1 MIMKKRLLA
10 LTLGV
15 SMAAGMLTGC
25 GGGSGD
31 ASTSTPAADAGT
43 EAPAADAGTEAPAAD
58 AGSTAATGDFDWKAY
73 EGTEL
78 DVLFS
83 EHTYADAVEAKL
95 ADFEALTG
103 IKVNYS
109 SMPEGNYFDKL
120 NVELTSHSGTPDV
133 FMTGA
138 YQSWEYASAGNLEP
152 LENYISDASLT
163 NPDYNYDDFIP
174 GVIDAL
180 KWDCV
185 PGHSVGA
192 GSQWALPMG
201 WEVNILTYNKRILE
215 ENNLQPPKT
224 AEELLEVSKAL
235 HEFNGSGTY
244 GLAVRGLPDWGT
256 IHPAY
261 MSMYSTW
268 GAKDFE
274 VVDGKLVS
282 QVDSPEAI
290 AMTEYWV
297 ELVKEGGAPQWST
310 YGWELAGAD
319 LGAGKAAM
327 MWDADRGGY
336 TQNVAGASAESGNLA
351 FGMIPYPESAGKTE
365 ADMKSNLWTWSMAMN
380 ADSSKKEAAWYFM
393 QYFTGPE
400 FMLWSGTEGA
410 CTDTPRLS
418 VLNSDEYK
426 AAVSDAEGY
435 FDAFNKVQETASI
448 FFTPQ
453 PYFSETT
460 TEWAKTLQELVVGNK
475 YSSVEEAM
483 KELKVTMD
491 AIVSDLEV
499 E

>member
-1 MIMKKRLLA
+1 MMKKKFLSLILSISMIAALL
-10 LTLGV
+10 
-15 SMAAGMLTGC
+15 MGC
-25 GGGSGD
+25 GNT
-31 ASTSTPAADAGT
+31 ASDTPATETPAADAS
-43 EAPAADAGTEAPAAD
+43 EAPAADASEAP
-58 AGSTAATGDFDWKAY
+58 AATGDFDWRAY
-73 EGTEL
+73 EGTQL

-83 EHTYADAVEAKL
+83 EHTYASAVEAKL
-95 ADFEALTG
+95 SDFEELTG

-109 SMPEGNYFDKL
+109 SMPETNYFEKL
-120 NVELTSHSGTPDV
+120 NVELSAHSGTPDV

-138 YQSWEYASAGNLEP
+138 YQSWEYASAENLEP
-152 LENYISDASLT
+152 LDDYISNPSLT

-174 GVIDAL
+174 GVINAL
-180 KWDCV
+180 KWDRV
-185 PGHSVGA
+185 PGHSVGS
-192 GSQWALPMG
+192 GPQWALPMG
-201 WEVNILTYNKRILE
+201 WEINILTYNKNILAD
-215 ENNLQPPKT
+215 NNQKVPET
-224 AEELLEVSKAL
+224 AEELLEVASAL

-244 GLAVRGLPDWGT
+244 GLALRGTADWGT

-274 VVDGKLVS
+274 VIDGKLVS

-290 AMTEYWV
+290 AMTDYWV
-297 ELVKEGGAPQWST
+297 KLVKQGGAPQWST

-319 LGAGKAAM
+319 LGAGIAAM

-336 TQNVAGASAESGNLA
+336 TQNVAGASAQAGNLA
-351 FGMIPYPESAGKTE
+351 FGMIPYPESAGKT
-365 ADMKSNLWTWSMAMN
+365 AKDMRSNLWTWSMAMN

-400 FMLWSGTEGA
+400 FMLWSGTEA
-410 CTDTPRLS
+410 DCTDTPRQS
-418 VLNSDEYK
+418 VLDSDAYK
-426 AAVSDAEGY
+426 TAVAGAEGY
-435 FDAFNKVQETASI
+435 FEAFSTLKDTASI

-460 TEWAKTLQELVVGNK
+460 TEWAKTLQELVISDK
-475 YSSVEEAM
+475 YSSTEEAM
-483 KELKVTMD
+483 KELKKTMD

>member
-1 MIMKKRLLA
+1 MKKRMLA
-10 LTLGV
+10 LTLSAV
-15 SMAAGMLTGC
+15 MAASLFTGC
-25 GGGSGD
+25 GD
-31 ASTSTPAADAGT
+31 KKDEPAASDKG
-43 EAPAADAGTEAPAAD
+43 
-58 AGSTAATGDFDWKAY
+58 GSTAAEVTGDFDWKRY

-78 DVLFS
+78 NVLFS

-95 ADFEALTG
+95 KDFEDLTG
-103 IKVNYS
+103 IKVNFS
-109 SMPEGNYFDKL
+109 TMPESNYYDKL
-120 NVELTSHSGTPDV
+120 NVELSSHSGSVDV

-138 YQSWEYASAGNLEP
+138 YQSWEYATAGNMEP
-152 LENYISDASLT
+152 LEDYIANSSLT
-163 NPDYNYDDFIP
+163 NADYNYDDFIP

-185 PGHSVGA
+185 PGHAVGE

-201 WEVNILTYNKRILE
+201 WEINILTYNKRILE

-224 AEELLEVSKAL
+224 AEELLDTAKAL

-244 GLAVRGLPDWGT
+244 GLALRGTADWGT

-261 MSMYSTW
+261 MSMYTTW
-268 GAKDFE
+268 GAKDFAVE
-274 VVDGKLVS
+274 DGKLVS
-282 QVDSPEAI
+282 QVNSPEAI

-297 ELVKEGGAPQWST
+297 DLVKNGSAPQWST

-319 LGAGKAAM
+319 LGAGNAAM

-351 FGMIPYPESAGKTE
+351 FGTIPYPESAGKTE
-365 ADMKSNLWTWSMAMN
+365 KDMRSNLWVWSMAMN
-380 ADSSKKEAAWYFM
+380 ADSANKEAAWYFM

-410 CTDTPRLS
+410 CTDTPRQS
-418 VLNSDEYK
+418 VLDSEEYK
-426 AAVSDAEGY
+426 TAVGDAEGY
-435 FDAFNKVQETASI
+435 LEAFNSLKDTASI
-448 FFTPQ
+448 YFTAQ
-453 PYFSETT
+453 PYFTETT
-460 TEWAKTLQELVVGNK
+460 TEWAKTLQELVTTDK

-483 KELKVTMD
+483 NQLKDTMD
-491 AIVSDLEV
+491 AIVADLEV

>member
-1 MIMKKRLLA
+1 MKKRLLA

-15 SMAAGMLTGC
+15 SMTAGLLSGC
-25 GGGSGD
+25 GGGSND
-31 ASTSTPAADAGT
+31 TPATTPADNTT
-43 EAPAADAGTEAPAAD
+43 EAPAADEGTDTPASD
-58 AGSTAATGDFDWKAY
+58 NTAAAGEFNWKAY
-73 EGTEL
+73 EGTQI

-109 SMPEGNYFDKL
+109 SMPESNYFDKL
-120 NVELTSHSGTPDV
+120 NVELSSHSGTPDV

-138 YQSWEYASAGNLEP
+138 YQSWEYASAGNMEP

-163 NPDYNYDDFIP
+163 NPDYDYADFIP

-185 PGHSVGA
+185 PGHKVGS

-201 WEVNILTYNKRILE
+201 WEINILTYNKDVLA
-215 ENNLQPPKT
+215 ENNLEAPKT
-224 AEELLEVSKAL
+224 AEELLNVAKSL

-244 GLAVRGLPDWGT
+244 GLALRGTADWGT

-290 AMTEYWV
+290 AMTDYWV
-297 ELVKEGGAPQWST
+297 QLVKEGGAPQWST

-319 LGAGKAAM
+319 LGARKAAM

-336 TQNVAGASAESGNLA
+336 TQNVAGASAEAGNLA

-410 CTDTPRLS
+410 CTDTPRQS
-418 VLNSDEYK
+418 VLESEAYK
-426 AAVSDAEGY
+426 AAVADAEGY
-435 FDAFNKVQETASI
+435 FEAFSTLKDTASI
-448 FFTPQ
+448 FFTPH

-460 TEWAKTLQELVVGNK
+460 TEWAKTLQDLVVSNK
-475 YSSVEEAM
+475 YSSTEEAM
-483 KELKVTMD
+483 KQLKETMD
-491 AIVSDLEV
+491 AIVSDLDV